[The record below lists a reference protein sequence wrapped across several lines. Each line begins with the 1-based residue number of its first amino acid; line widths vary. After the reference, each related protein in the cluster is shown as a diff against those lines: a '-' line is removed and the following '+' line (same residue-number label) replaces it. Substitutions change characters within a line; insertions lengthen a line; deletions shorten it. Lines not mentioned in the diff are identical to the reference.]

1 MITSMS
7 NLIGSMPTTQM
18 FAIMI
23 LPLIFAITLHE
34 AAHGW
39 IASKLGDKTALQLGR
54 VTLNP
59 IKHIDPIGT
68 VVVPLALLFLGG
80 FIFGWAKPVP
90 VNWSNLKKPRRDMA
104 IVALAGPAAN
114 LFMVLLWAVI
124 AKISILILATNI
136 SSTSTKDVLTFFFFA
151 GEYGIL
157 INLVLMILNLVPIP
171 PLDGSRVVSALLPK
185 KAAYQYGRIE
195 PYGIWILIGLL
206 SFKIL
211 HLIIFPPI
219 MILSHLV
226 HYIFALP
233 RIF

>member
-1 MITSMS
+1 MVSLLPKIQMI
-7 NLIGSMPTTQM
+7 
-18 FAIMI
+18 AIAI

-59 IKHIDPIGT
+59 IKHIDLVGTIIVPI
-68 VVVPLALLFLGG
+68 VLFLLGG
-80 FIFGWAKPVP
+80 FVFGWAKPVP
-90 VNWSNLKKPRRDMA
+90 VNWSNLKNPRRDMA
-104 IVALAGPAAN
+104 FVALAGPIAN
-114 LFMVLLWAVI
+114 LFMALLWAVI
-124 AKISILILATNI
+124 AKITILILATNI
-136 SSTSTKDVLTFFFFA
+136 SSTSIKDILMFFLLA

-157 INLVLMILNLVPIP
+157 INLVLMVLNLVPIP

-195 PYGIWILIGLL
+195 PYGIWILIALL
-206 SFKIL
+206 AFKIL

-219 MILSHLV
+219 IILSHFI

-233 RIF
+233 KIF

>member
-1 MITSMS
+1 MI
-7 NLIGSMPTTQM
+7 NLLPKIQM
-18 FAIMI
+18 IAIAI

-59 IKHIDPIGT
+59 IKHIDLIGT
-68 VVVPLALLFLGG
+68 IIVPIVLFLLGG

-104 IVALAGPAAN
+104 LVALAGPIAN
-114 LFMVLLWAVI
+114 LFMALLWAVI
-124 AKISILILATNI
+124 AKITILILATNI
-136 SSTSTKDVLTFFFFA
+136 SSTSIKDILTFFLLA

-157 INLVLMILNLVPIP
+157 INLVLMVLNLVPIP

-195 PYGIWILIGLL
+195 PYGIWILIALL
-206 SFKIL
+206 AFKIL

-219 MILSHLV
+219 IILSNFI
-226 HYIFALP
+226 HYIFSLP
-233 RIF
+233 KIF